1 MASPRDPHVSPR
13 RVAALAT
20 IPVAALVLTLSA
32 CGDDTT
38 SQADRSST
46 SVALGT
52 GEIEGLTRPDPLQV
66 GELSLPEVAPDGAET
81 PFAFTASP
89 GNLLFAAFGYTNC
102 PDVCPTT
109 LYDIK
114 KAKKLL
120 GDDGDKV
127 QVAFATVDPD
137 RDTPEV
143 MNQYL
148 GSFTDSGHPLRTTD
162 TDELAAVEDGFGIT
176 SEVVTEPDGEV
187 KVAHTA
193 RSFLIDDQGQVVV
206 EWAFGTSPEVMANDI
221 AILLDRQA
229 ASS

>member
-1 MASPRDPHVSPR
+1 MRITAG
-13 RVAALAT
+13 LL
-20 IPVAALVLTLSA
+20 IPVAAVVLALSA
-32 CGDDTT
+32 CGDDGDPQASGSTT
-38 SQADRSST
+38 T
-46 SVALGT
+46 VALGT
-52 GEIEGLTRPDPLQV
+52 GQIEGLTRPDPLQV
-66 GELSLPEVAPDGAET
+66 GDLSLPQVAPDGAET

-127 QVAFATVDPD
+127 EVAFATVDPD

-148 GSFTDSGHPLRTTD
+148 GSFTEDGHPLRTTD
-162 TDELAAVEDGFGIT
+162 RDELAAVEEGFGIT
-176 SEVVTEPDGEV
+176 SEVVTEPDGEI

-193 RSFLIDDQGQVVV
+193 RSFLVDDQGQVLV
-206 EWAFGTSPEVMANDI
+206 EWAFGTSPDAMANDI
-221 AILLDRQA
+221 AILLGRQA
-229 ASS
+229 QTP